1 MKSKYR
7 MDCKEGYYES
17 NSWLGLG
24 YEILTHRLWHLYK
37 HKKFM
42 D

>member
-1 MKSKYR
+1 MRLKYR
-7 MDCKEGYYES
+7 MDCEAGYYES
-17 NSWLGLG
+17 DSWIGLG
-24 YEILTHRLWHLYK
+24 YEIITHRLWHLYK